1 MFWLLILTWPV
12 ECGLKR
18 ALDGFIDIPGDS
30 VTLSPEEGL
39 GYMRYQDA
47 DLAIRTQLSDH
58 LMVALLGLI
67 YSLIAAREPQFY
79 FLPFSLL
86 LGSIFSPI

>member
-1 MFWLLILTWPV
+1 
-12 ECGLKR
+12 
-18 ALDGFIDIPGDS
+18 
-30 VTLSPEEGL
+30 
-39 GYMRYQDA
+39 MRYQDA

-79 FLPFSLL
+79 FLLFSSL
-86 LGSIFSPI
+86 LGSIFSPILLELNCRLVAQHDFKIVART